1 MTDEDDILLSECGTC
16 TQPFKTQLHRQEE
29 FSRFLSAF
37 NSVGIVLETNSDL
50 S

>member
-29 FSRFLSAF
+29 FSQFLL
-37 NSVGIVLETNSDL
+37 SVSFQFRWHSSRNKF
-50 S
+50 